1 MWLAKSGLIDV
12 KNLRKMALISAWAEF
27 IGYIGSISLKVRD
40 LRIIAEDEKCLKTS
54 IEVSAMREEANL
66 EMEERMKKLREKRLL
81 KRLSVIQDFADGLMA
96 LADIR
101 DGKGRLS
108 APLLLSS
115 AGMLSALISTH
126 KNWVSC

>member
-96 LADIR
+96 FADIR